1 MHDGGMRRSL
11 LISCLAALAVGLPVS
26 ACAATSPAATPNMH
40 LIVKVD
46 LGIGLWERWTLN
58 CGPTSGTHPNRKAAC
73 RALLG
78 SDGRA
83 LLAPVPAGVACT
95 MIYGGPERALVSGT
109 WNGKRVSTAFSRVDG
124 CQIARWEKAKSL
136 FAVPATTVVRGA
148 VSLSPTC
155 AVQHVGE
162 TCEDPSVSAT
172 VTFTQGSSTIRT
184 KAVAGKGY
192 ALRLSRGGWTATADA
207 GMSCPQIAVLVPTT
221 QPLVIDCDTGI
232 R

>member
-1 MHDGGMRRSL
+1 MRRSL
-11 LISCLAALAVGLPVS
+11 LISSLVALAVALPVS
-26 ACAATSPAATPNMH
+26 ACAATSPSATPTVH
-40 LIVKVD
+40 LIVRVD
-46 LGIGLWERWTLN
+46 LGVGLWEQWTLN
-58 CGPTSGTHPNRKAAC
+58 CGPISGTHPNRKAAC
-73 RALLG
+73 GALLG

-136 FAVPATTVVRGA
+136 FAVPATTVVRGT

-162 TCEDPSVSAT
+162 SCADPSVKAT
-172 VTFTQGSSTIRT
+172 VTLTLGSRTIRT
-184 KAVAGKGY
+184 KAVAGKGF
-192 ALRLSRGGWTATADA
+192 ALRLPRGNWVATADA
-207 GMSCPQIAVLVPTT
+207 GMSCPKIAVVVPAT